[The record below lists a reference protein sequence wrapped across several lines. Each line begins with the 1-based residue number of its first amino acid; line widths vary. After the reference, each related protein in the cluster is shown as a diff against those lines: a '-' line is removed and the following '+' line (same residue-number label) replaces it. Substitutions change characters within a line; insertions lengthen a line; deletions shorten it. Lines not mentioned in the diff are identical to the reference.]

1 MKKKTD
7 EYQTIRIWVKTHRRL
22 RVIAALT
29 NESIVSVLDRLSLKE
44 LARLQGDEKEQRKQE

>member
-1 MKKKTD
+1 MKTRTD

-44 LARLQGDEKEQRKQE
+44 LAKLQGDEKEQRKQE

>member
-44 LARLQGDEKEQRKQE
+44 LVRLQGDEKEQRKQE